1 MISGRFLPVSLFGR
15 LAVVVVA
22 AFIALHI
29 ITSFTMTDFAEQQA
43 SRAALA
49 DQAGSLALSL
59 RLLDTDD
66 ANRATLAS
74 RLERVDKIRIRLGG
88 DPVPDSGN
96 TDPLS
101 VFLRQQLSDRL
112 ADLSGN
118 TVDLRNLH
126 VRVAVLA
133 PDRDGDGRESL
144 SEKRAA
150 VLDGRRAY
158 QIQAAFRL
166 EDGVWA
172 SITHNSS
179 MPTGMSYTLSLLI
192 LSFEALLMVL
202 LVLAV
207 VHRVVR
213 PLRALAAAAETF
225 GRDMDAS
232 RPLPEDGPGEVREA
246 AQAFNRMRRRIRD
259 AMGERTRILA
269 AVSHDL
275 RTPVTRMRLRMENVQ
290 PPEVRDKLLADLD
303 ALQGIMNTSA
313 ELARWEN
320 NPERTVPT
328 DMDAFLESIVEDR
341 RDMGQRVALH
351 GQAGEPFPVK
361 SGALRRCVENLLD
374 NALRYGGGSA
384 ELEVSQTTDG
394 LEIAVQDSGP
404 GIPEHF
410 LDQVFEPFFRLEPSR
425 NRNTGGSGL
434 GLSIARAMA
443 RLNNGELTLRNRPQG
458 GLRAQIRLL
467 RTPQTPR
474 IR

>member
-1 MISGRFLPVSLFGR
+1 
-15 LAVVVVA
+15 
-22 AFIALHI
+22 
-29 ITSFTMTDFAEQQA
+29 
-43 SRAALA
+43 
-49 DQAGSLALSL
+49 
-59 RLLDTDD
+59 
-66 ANRATLAS
+66 
-74 RLERVDKIRIRLGG
+74 
-88 DPVPDSGN
+88 
-96 TDPLS
+96 
-101 VFLRQQLSDRL
+101 
-112 ADLSGN
+112 
-118 TVDLRNLH
+118 
-126 VRVAVLA
+126 
-133 PDRDGDGRESL
+133 
-144 SEKRAA
+144 
-150 VLDGRRAY
+150 
-158 QIQAAFRL
+158 
-166 EDGVWA
+166 
-172 SITHNSS
+172 
-179 MPTGMSYTLSLLI
+179 
-192 LSFEALLMVL
+192 
-202 LVLAV
+202 
-207 VHRVVR
+207 
-213 PLRALAAAAETF
+213 
-225 GRDMDAS
+225 
-232 RPLPEDGPGEVREA
+232 
-246 AQAFNRMRRRIRD
+246 
-259 AMGERTRILA
+259 
-269 AVSHDL
+269 
-275 RTPVTRMRLRMENVQ
+275 
-290 PPEVRDKLLADLD
+290 
-303 ALQGIMNTSA
+303 MNTSA